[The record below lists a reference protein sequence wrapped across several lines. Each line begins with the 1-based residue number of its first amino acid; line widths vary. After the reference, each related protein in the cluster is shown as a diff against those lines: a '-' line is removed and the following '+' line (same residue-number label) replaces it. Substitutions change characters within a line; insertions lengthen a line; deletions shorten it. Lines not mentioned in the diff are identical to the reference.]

1 MSCIWRV
8 SSLAIEPVNIPVRR
22 ANENKKGKQCKKR
35 TLANKKIIDTER
47 CRESMRICSEYA
59 DADQTHVIFSCFIN
73 HTHYKYYCNTSQE
86 VQKKSRA

>member
-1 MSCIWRV
+1 MSYIWRV

-22 ANENKKGKQCKKR
+22 AIEKKKGSNVKK

-59 DADQTHVIFSCFIN
+59 DADQTHVIFSCFIK
-73 HTHYKYYCNTSQE
+73 HTHYKYCCNTSHE
-86 VQKKSRA
+86 AQKKNRA